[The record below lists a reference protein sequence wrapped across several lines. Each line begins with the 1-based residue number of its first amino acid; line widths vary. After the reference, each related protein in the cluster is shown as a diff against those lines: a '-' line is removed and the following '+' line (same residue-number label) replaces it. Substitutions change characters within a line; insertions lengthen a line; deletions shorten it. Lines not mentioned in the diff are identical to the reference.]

1 MKEEILVIREALQQ
15 DEEIIA
21 KYLCQIALELGFP
34 SSSIR
39 QNWLEKTTQFI
50 DYACRELHYKGFVA
64 ELSNEVI
71 GSACCQILE
80 LYPMVS
86 DQYQKGYIWGV
97 YVEPAHRRKGIATQ
111 LIQKAMA
118 HLRAIGCTHA
128 VLHASEQGKLLYS
141 RLGYMES
148 NEMGISLAEN
158 PMSIP

>member
-1 MKEEILVIREALQQ
+1 MQKENLIIREAMQQ

-21 KYLCQIALELGFP
+21 KYVCQIFLDLGCP
-34 SSSIR
+34 ASSI
-39 QNWLEKTTQFI
+39 QHNWLEKTTQFI
-50 DYACRELHYKGFVA
+50 DYARRELHYKGFVA
-64 ELSNEVI
+64 ELSDEVI
-71 GSACCQILE
+71 GSASCQISE

-86 DQYQKGYIWGV
+86 DHYQKGYIWGV

-111 LIQKAMA
+111 LIQRAMT
-118 HLRAIGCTHA
+118 HLKAIGCTHA

-141 RLGYMES
+141 RLGYTES